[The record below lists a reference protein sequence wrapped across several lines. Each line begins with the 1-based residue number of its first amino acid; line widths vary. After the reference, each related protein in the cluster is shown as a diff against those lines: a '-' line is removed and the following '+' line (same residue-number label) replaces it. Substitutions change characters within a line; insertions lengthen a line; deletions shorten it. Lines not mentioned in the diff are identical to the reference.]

1 MSAWQ
6 IWILIA
12 LVFFIIEI
20 ATTGFAIICFSIGA
34 IIAAIAA
41 IAGCGI
47 TFQIIWFSIGSFV
60 AFITVRPILL
70 RYFHNKKCEVPTNT
84 DALIGRTA
92 IVSEDIDPSTNKG
105 RVAIDGDDW
114 KAVSDDG
121 QPIPTGHKVTI
132 TAINSIILT
141 VKKQ

>member
-12 LVFFIIEI
+12 LLFFVIEI
-20 ATTGFAIICFSIGA
+20 ATSGFAVICFSIGA
-34 IIAAIAA
+34 LVAAVAA
-41 IAGCGI
+41 IAGAGI
-47 TFQIIWFSIGSFV
+47 VAQVVWFSIGSFV
-60 AFITVRPILL
+60 AFITVRPVLL
-70 RYFHNKKCEVPTNT
+70 KYFHSKKHEVPTNT

-92 IVSEDIDPSTNKG
+92 IVSEAIDPAANSG

-114 KAVSDDG
+114 KAVSEDDT
-121 QPIPTGHKVTI
+121 PIPAGHKVTV